1 MRRVLSF
8 ILWAVIG
15 LVFIVLAIANRQ
27 PVDISFDPLPIM
39 LPGIPLIA
47 VFFAG
52 ILLGLVAAAIVTSLK
67 RFGSHRRAVKAEKSA
82 ASLKGEVEALEREL
96 DEAET
101 GKPESTKTG
110 TAPAALIAQKTD
122 Q

>member
-1 MRRVLSF
+1 MRRALSLLLWVL
-8 ILWAVIG
+8 IG
-15 LVFIVLAIANRQ
+15 LVFILLAIANRQ

-39 LPGIPLIA
+39 LPGVPLIA

-52 ILLGLVAAAIVTSLK
+52 ILLGLVAAAVVTSVK
-67 RFGSHRRAVKAEKSA
+67 RLGSHRRAIKAEKSA

-96 DEAET
+96 DQADT
-101 GKPESTKTG
+101 AKPEDAKAG
-110 TAPAALIAQKTD
+110 TAPPALIAQKTD

>member
-1 MRRVLSF
+1 MRRALSLLF
-8 ILWAVIG
+8 WAVIG
-15 LVFIVLAIANRQ
+15 LVFILLAIANRQ
-27 PVDISFDPLPIM
+27 PVDISLDPLPIM

-52 ILLGLVAAAIVTSLK
+52 ILLGLLAAAIVTSVK
-67 RFGSHRRAVKAEKSA
+67 RLGSHRRAVKAEKSA

-96 DEAET
+96 DQADT
-101 GKPESTKTG
+101 AKPEDGKTG
-110 TAPAALIAQKTD
+110 ASAPALIAQKTD